1 MVAYILL
8 CKHIC
13 LCLFM
18 QKELYSTKCSTY
30 FDLSTT
36 LFIVGYQYKASLFL
50 LFRSFFLYLFL
61 AVLDLLL
68 HASFLQLCTW
78 GLFVA
83 VHGLLLRWLLF
94 SWGTGARHTAFS
106 SCSVQPQ
113 QLCHTGLA
121 VPRHVESSWSRDRTH
136 VLCIGRQIPIH
147 RTTREGPALLF
158 LKIIQH
164 R

>member
-68 HASFLQLCTW
+68 HASFL
-78 GLFVA
+78 
-83 VHGLLLRWLLF
+83 
-94 SWGTGARHTAFS
+94 
-106 SCSVQPQ
+106 
-113 QLCHTGLA
+113 
-121 VPRHVESSWSRDRTH
+121 
-136 VLCIGRQIPIH
+136 
-147 RTTREGPALLF
+147 
-158 LKIIQH
+158 
-164 R
+164 